1 MPKTYIDESYA
12 IAHDMLA
19 HGDIAADELEQAAY
33 ELAWELMLDD
43 ERRAYV

>member
-1 MPKTYIDESYA
+1 MPKNYIDDGYS
-12 IAHDMLA
+12 IAQDMLA

-33 ELAWELMLDD
+33 ELACELMLDD